1 MKIINPVTITDAMI
15 TSTPED
21 STAAWTAA
29 TYAIGDERHVVATH
43 KVYKCAIAG
52 ASSVSPE
59 LDPTRWA
66 EMRWTNRWACFVRTT
81 TQASKGTTSL
91 TIKVRPGFCNAAAFY
106 GLVGTEYALTVTDG
120 VGGPT
125 IYSSSGLLYRDATDW
140 YDVLFGPLDQLDRV
154 FLAGIPLAVDPE
166 LTLTIA
172 STTGAPVAVGM
183 FDVGDLQP
191 LYDDTSWGGLLAGS
205 NVDVVTKSR
214 IKLSDD
220 GTELEIKAGAATNTI
235 KGELVMRREAL
246 DAVTQVLRRV
256 HNIPVSVI
264 GLTNR
269 TYARQIHT
277 FGIIQGSATYDVHG
291 RVSLTVPGIF

>member
-1 MKIINPVTITDAMI
+1 MKIINPATITDAMI
-15 TSTPED
+15 TSAPED
-21 STAAWTAA
+21 ATAAWTAG

-91 TIKVRPGFCNAAAFY
+91 TVKVRPGFCNAAAFY
-106 GLVGTEYALTVTDG
+106 GLVGTSYTLTVTDG
-120 VGGPT
+120 AGGPT
-125 IYSSSGLLYRDATDW
+125 IYTRSGMLYRDAVDW
-140 YDVLFGPLDQLDRV
+140 YDVLFGPLDQQDRL
-154 FLAGIPLAVDPE
+154 FFTGIPLVVDPE
-166 LTLTIA
+166 IILTVTSA
-172 STTGAPVAVGM
+172 TGNPVAVGM

-191 LYDDTSWGGLLAGS
+191 LYDESSWGGLLAGS

-220 GTELEIKAGAATNTI
+220 GTELEIKNGAAANTI
-235 KGELVMRREAL
+235 KGDLVMPREAL
-246 DAVTQVLRRV
+246 DAVMLVLRRV
-256 HNIPVSVI
+256 HNVPVSVI
-264 GLTNR
+264 GVTKR
-269 TYARQIHT
+269 PYAQQIHT
-277 FGIIQGSATYDVHG
+277 FGIVQGSGTYDVHG